1 MERKRIFIAVKTYPT
16 ISKKHV
22 ELVCTAGVL
31 EDGAWIRLY
40 PVRFRTLDIEQK
52 YPKYAWIEADI
63 ERNLSDF
70 RPETYRI
77 VDPESITVVD
87 RLHYKQTPWGMRKE
101 IIFKNKEIFTNLERL
116 ILLAKTEGTSL
127 AVFKPT
133 HIRDFKIEQTER
145 EWPKDTLK
153 ILELQS
159 RQLSMFQSPEEF
171 AIDFR
176 VADKIPYKFSYRFS
190 DDSGRESTLMIE
202 DWEIGMLYRNCL
214 KNANGDE
221 NQAVEQ
227 VRQKYYDYFLKEKD
241 LYFFLGTTREFHN
254 VAPNPFIIVG
264 VFYPPISH
272 QTDLFGLI

>member
-52 YPKYAWIEADI
+52 YPKYAWIEADV

-70 RPETYRI
+70 RPETYSI
-77 VDPESITVVD
+77 VNPESIAVVD
-87 RLHYKQTPWGMRKE
+87 RLHYKQTPWNMRKE
-101 IIFKNKEIFTNLERL
+101 IIFRNKEIFTNLEKL
-116 ILLAKTEGTSL
+116 IILAKTKGTSL

-133 HIRDFKIEQTER
+133 HILDFKIEQTER

-159 RQLSMFQSPEEF
+159 RQLSMFQTPEEI
-171 AIDFR
+171 ANDFR

-221 NQAVEQ
+221 HQAVEK

-254 VAPNPFIIVG
+254 IAPNPFIIVG

-272 QTDLFGLI
+272 QTDFFGLI